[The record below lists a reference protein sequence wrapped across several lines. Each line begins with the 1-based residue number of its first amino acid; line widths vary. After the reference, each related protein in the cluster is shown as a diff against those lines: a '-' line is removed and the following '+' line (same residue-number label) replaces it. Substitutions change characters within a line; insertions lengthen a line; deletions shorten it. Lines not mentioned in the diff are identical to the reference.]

1 MAEAARKRSEHGGFD
16 RRIFLEYVEPGR
28 LNTARGADPIPNGL
42 NHGPFGENDLV
53 VPNRHWLYGPSRAMW
68 RVLPPRR
75 EKTG

>member
-1 MAEAARKRSEHGGFD
+1 MTMTRALAAAHGVSW
-16 RRIFLEYVEPGR
+16 E
-28 LNTARGADPIPNGL
+28 GADPIPDGL